1 MIETSGEWREERLY
15 VLRELERLDGDVR
28 EQNAAAAVLK
38 ASDEKKQLDLNQAH
52 ARIRSLQ
59 SVNKMARL
67 KVWATAGAASF
78 LGVVVIELLKI
89 LWKR

>member
-1 MIETSGEWREERLY
+1 MF
-15 VLRELERLDGDVR
+15 VLRELGRLDREVR

-52 ARIRSLQ
+52 ARIRGLQ
-59 SVNKMARL
+59 SVNKWARL

-78 LGVVVIELLKI
+78 LGVLVIELLKI
-89 LWKR
+89 LLKR